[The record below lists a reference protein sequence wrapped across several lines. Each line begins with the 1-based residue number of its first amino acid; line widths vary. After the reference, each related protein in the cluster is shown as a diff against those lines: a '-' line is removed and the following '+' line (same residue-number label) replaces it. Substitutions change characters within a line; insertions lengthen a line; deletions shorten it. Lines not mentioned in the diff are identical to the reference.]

1 MKSYLDLI
9 PRSAKVH
16 RKQNRLTLICIVL
29 SVFLVTVIFSIT
41 DVWIS
46 SEKQAMLKKHGDYHI
61 ALNGVEAQTAENI
74 GSRSEIA
81 STAWYGN
88 INNRTMDD
96 YYING
101 TMIVING
108 TEPSYISD
116 IRKYDVDGEYPR
128 NDSEVM
134 LSSALKNDGS
144 LKLGDSVTINT
155 PSGDFAY
162 TISGFCDDS
171 AEIDNRNVFY
181 AYVDMAAFEGL
192 CAANDIEYS
201 PEYFIRFRE
210 GTKVKQAVTDIKTQY
225 GLSDENVEENM
236 AVLGLSGQSMKQQMT
251 SLYPMAAA
259 LFIFVLVAGVLMI
272 SSCMNSNVAQ
282 RTKFFGMMR
291 CIGASKKQII
301 RFVRLE
307 ALNWCKT
314 AIPIGCGIGIG
325 VTWLVCE
332 ILKYLVGG
340 EFTDFRFKFSVVG
353 LICGVAVGI
362 ITVLLAAHSPAK
374 RAARVSPVTA
384 VSGNT
389 DEAKGVSH
397 AANTRVFKV
406 ETALGVNHATSSK
419 KNLAL
424 MTLSFAFT
432 ILLFFSFFAAL
443 DFTNKLMPTSK
454 DFSTDIAITSVNFAN
469 DLDKSMKAQ
478 MEQVEGVEKVF
489 SNSFRLETLAEIN
502 GKETVVDLISY
513 DDNLLAW
520 GEKSLV
526 AGDMSGVY
534 GNSSYALT
542 AFNVGSRL
550 NVGDKIKFGDEA
562 LEIAAVDSQ
571 SIMGGANPLIY
582 VSEETFARLTG
593 EENYILLNVMLNKNA
608 TDATVNELKAIA
620 RDNEFIDRRE
630 ENQTNRSSFW
640 VFHVAAYAFLA
651 IIALITIFNIMNS
664 ISMSVSARIKQYGSM
679 RAVGMS
685 IKQLTKMITAE
696 AVTYAVCG
704 LIVGCFSGLCMHY
717 LITKK
722 LIIDHF
728 GGTWSIPVNTIAIIL
743 AIVALAVI
751 VAVHAPSKRIKSMA
765 ITDTINEL

>member
-1 MKSYLDLI
+1 MRSYLDLI
-9 PRSAKVH
+9 PKSARVH

-29 SVFLVTVIFSIT
+29 AVFLVTVIFSIT

-46 SEKQAMLKKHGDYHI
+46 SEKQVMLKKHGDYHI
-61 ALNGVEAQTAENI
+61 ALHGVEAQTAETI

-81 STAWYGN
+81 TTAWYGS
-88 INNRTMDD
+88 INSRAMDD
-96 YYING
+96 YYMNG
-101 TMIVING
+101 MMTVING
-108 TEPSYISD
+108 AEPSYISD
-116 IRKYDVDGEYPR
+116 IRNYDVEGEYPR
-128 NDSEVM
+128 NGSEVM
-134 LSSALKNDGS
+134 LSAALKNDSG

-155 PSGDFAY
+155 PAGDFAY
-162 TISGFCDDS
+162 TVSGFCDDS
-171 AEIDNRNVFY
+171 VEIDNRTVFY
-181 AYVDMAAFEGL
+181 TYVDMAAFEGL
-192 CAANDIEYS
+192 CVANHMEYR

-210 GTKVKQAVTDIKTQY
+210 GTKVKQAVADIQTQY

-236 AVLGLSGQSMKQQMT
+236 AVLGLSGQSMKQQLT
-251 SLYPMAAA
+251 GLYPLAAA
-259 LFIFVLVAGVLMI
+259 LFLFVLIAGVLMI

-332 ILKYLVGG
+332 VLKYLVGG

-374 RAARVSPVTA
+374 RAARVSPVAA
-384 VSGNT
+384 VSGNAE
-389 DEAKGVSH
+389 EAKGVSH

-424 MTLSFAFT
+424 MTLSFSFT

-443 DFTNKLMPTSK
+443 DFVNKLMPASK
-454 DFSTDIAITSVNFAN
+454 DFTTDVAVTSMNFAN
-469 DLDKSMKAQ
+469 DLDKEMKAQ
-478 MEQVEGVEKVF
+478 MERVDGVKKVF
-489 SNSFRLETLAEIN
+489 SNSFKLETPAEVN
-502 GKETVVDLISY
+502 GNGTVVDLISY

-526 AGDMSGVY
+526 AGDMAGVY

-542 AFNVGSRL
+542 AFNDGSSL
-550 NVGDKIKFGDEA
+550 NVGDKIKFGDEV

-608 TDATVNELKAIA
+608 TDETVNALKAIA
-620 RDNEFIDRRE
+620 GDNEFLDRRE
-630 ENQTNRSSFW
+630 ENQTNNSSFW
-640 VFHVAAYAFLA
+640 VFHIAAYAFLA
-651 IIALITIFNIMNS
+651 IVALITIFNIMNS
-664 ISMSVSARIKQYGSM
+664 ISMSVSARMKQYGAM

-704 LIVGCFSGLCMHY
+704 LIVGCVSGLFMHY
-717 LITKK
+717 WITKK

-728 GGTWSIPVNTIAIIL
+728 GGVWGVPVNTIAMIL
-743 AIVALAVI
+743 AMVALAVI
-751 VAVHAPSKRIKSMA
+751 AAVHAPSKRIQTMS
-765 ITDTINEL
+765 ITDTIQAQ